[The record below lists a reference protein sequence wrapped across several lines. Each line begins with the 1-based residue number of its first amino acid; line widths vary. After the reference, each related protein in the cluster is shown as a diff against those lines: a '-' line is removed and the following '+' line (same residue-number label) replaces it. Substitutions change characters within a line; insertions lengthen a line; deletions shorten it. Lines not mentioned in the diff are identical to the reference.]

1 MSEEVL
7 LKSDS
12 LLRIILFLLLS
23 FIIIR
28 FDKVERLNK
37 YFYIVLLVFLFVFA
51 FLKIGNTK
59 NDSIKSFYSF
69 LAKHLPTYGFYIV
82 YFLLEPTKAV
92 FQPIAFLPQN
102 TFLSVAW
109 IILLCSVSFCSH
121 IADTNIHEE

>member
-51 FLKIGNTK
+51 FLKIGNI
-59 NDSIKSFYSF
+59 SEF
-69 LAKHLPTYGFYIV
+69 L
-82 YFLLEPTKAV
+82 YFQ
-92 FQPIAFLPQN
+92 F
-102 TFLSVAW
+102 
-109 IILLCSVSFCSH
+109 
-121 IADTNIHEE
+121 